1 MTTAQV
7 PEVPQ
12 AGGPRGLR
20 DSLRAARAL
29 LTEPCSALDALS
41 SQYGRTFDVK
51 LGPQRLVIVGDAALV
66 GQVVPAAENFRW
78 RTAFRNLTIIT
89 GPTSLLVSDGE
100 DHRRRRRQAQPAFAL
115 RRLEGWKPL
124 VVRETDALVE
134 RLPAGAD
141 VDLQPLVR
149 QLVMRIITQALFGEH
164 LASRADAIGEALA
177 PGLAYATQPALRQL
191 PHPFPAGRRHAA
203 RRARAATDRLIDAEI
218 VRRRTLPVGDGN
230 DILDAVLAEQ
240 AASPD
245 GSSPDGSSPD
255 DQEIRDLVVSLIGA
269 GTDTTST
276 GIAWTL
282 VRALTTPG
290 VWQRLRAEADAVLDD
305 PSRPDLLA
313 RLPYAEAVV
322 RESLR
327 LHPPGP
333 ISPRFAVRPFSVGP
347 YDVRPRTFVV
357 WSAYLMG
364 RDPAYWDEPTVFRP
378 ERFLD
383 GSGLAVDRDAVTNL
397 AYLPF
402 GAGVRKCIGF
412 ALAQMEM
419 QLVVSRLAQRL
430 DLEPAFTQIPAPE
443 GMVTSRPRGGVPAMT
458 HMAARSA

>member
-1 MTTAQV
+1 MTTTRAN
-7 PEVPQ
+7 
-12 AGGPRGLR
+12 GPRGLR
-20 DSLRAARAL
+20 ASLRAATAL

-41 SQYGRTFDVK
+41 SEHGRTFDIE
-51 LGPQRLVIVGDAALV
+51 LGPQRLLVVGDADLV
-66 GQVVPAAENFRW
+66 SQVVPAAGNFRW
-78 RTAFRNLTIIT
+78 KTAFRNLTIIT

-100 DHRRRRRQAQPAFAL
+100 EHHRRRRQAQPAFAL

-124 VVRETDALVE
+124 VVRESDALIDQ
-134 RLPAGAD
+134 LPAGSA
-141 VDLQPLVR
+141 VDLLPLVR
-149 QLVMRIITQALFGEH
+149 QLVMRIVTQVLFGEH

-191 PHPFPAGRRHAA
+191 PHPFPVGRRHAA

-218 VRRRTLPVGDGN
+218 ARRRTMPVGEGN
-230 DILDAVLAEQ
+230 DILDTMLAEQ

-245 GSSPDGSSPD
+245 GSSLD

-269 GTDTTST
+269 GTDTTSA

-290 VWQRLRAEADAVLDD
+290 VWQRLRAEADAELGD
-305 PSRPDLLA
+305 PSTPDLLA
-313 RLPYAEAVV
+313 RLPYAEAVA

-333 ISPRFAVRPFSVGP
+333 ISPRYAIRSFSVGP
-347 YDVRPRTFVV
+347 YDVRPRTLVV

-364 RDPAYWDEPTVFRP
+364 RDPAHWDEPTVFRP

-383 GSGLAVDRDAVTNL
+383 ASGLVLDRDAVTNL

-419 QLVVSRLAQRL
+419 QLIVSRLAQRL
-430 DLEPAFTQIPAPE
+430 DLEPALTQIPAPE
-443 GMVTSRPRGGVPAMT
+443 GMVTSRPRGGVPAK
-458 HMAARSA
+458 ARPAPRPAPP

>member
-1 MTTAQV
+1 MTTTQTR
-7 PEVPQ
+7 
-12 AGGPRGLR
+12 GPRGPR
-20 DSLRAARAL
+20 ASLRAARAL

-41 SQYGRTFDVK
+41 AEHGRTFEIG
-51 LGPQRLVIVGDAALV
+51 LGPQRLLVVGDADLA
-66 GQVVPAAENFRW
+66 GEVVPAVENFRW
-78 RTAFRNLTIIT
+78 RTAFRNLRIIT

-100 DHRRRRRQAQPAFAL
+100 DHRRRRRHAQPAFAL

-124 VVRETDALVE
+124 VVRETDALVD
-134 RLPAGAD
+134 RLPAGAGL
-141 VDLQPLVR
+141 DLQPLVR
-149 QLVMRIITQALFGEH
+149 QLVLRIVTRVLFGEH
-164 LASRADAIGEALA
+164 LAGRADAIGDALA
-177 PGLAYATQPALRQL
+177 PGIAYATQPALRQL
-191 PHPFPAGRRHAA
+191 PHPFPVGRRHAA

-218 VRRRTLPVGDGN
+218 ARRRAGPVGNGD
-230 DILDAVLAEQ
+230 DVLDAVLAEQ

-245 GSSPDGSSPD
+245 RSSPD
-255 DQEIRDLVVSLIGA
+255 DQEIRDLVASLIGA
-269 GTDTTST
+269 GTDTTSV

-282 VRALTTPG
+282 VRALATPG
-290 VWQRLRAEADAVLDD
+290 VWSRLRAEADAQLGD
-305 PSRPDLLA
+305 PSSPGLLT

-333 ISPRFAVRPFSVGP
+333 ISPRYAVRPFPVGP
-347 YDVRPRTFVV
+347 YEVRPRTFVV

-364 RDPAYWDEPTVFRP
+364 RDPAYWDDPTAFRP

-383 GSGLAVDRDAVTNL
+383 DSGAALDRDAVTNV

-402 GAGVRKCIGF
+402 GAGARKCIGF

-419 QLVVSRLAQRL
+419 QLVVSRLAQRV

-443 GMVTSRPRGGVPAMT
+443 GMVTSRPAGGVPVTA
-458 HMAARSA
+458 HRLSHAA

>member
-1 MTTAQV
+1 MTTTTTTT
-7 PEVPQ
+7 Q
-12 AGGPRGLR
+12 ASGPRGLGA
-20 DSLRAARAL
+20 SLRAAKAL

-41 SQYGRTFDVK
+41 SEHGRTFDIK
-51 LGPQRLVIVGDAALV
+51 LGPQRLVVVGDAELV
-66 GQVVPAAENFRW
+66 GQIVPAAENFRW
-78 RTAFRNLTIIT
+78 KTAFRNLTIIT

-124 VVRETDALVE
+124 VVRETDALID
-134 RLPAGAD
+134 RLPAGSA

-149 QLVMRIITQALFGEH
+149 QLVMRIVTRVLFGEH

-177 PGLAYATQPALRQL
+177 PGLAYATQPALRQV
-191 PHPFPAGRRHAA
+191 PHPFPVGRRHAA

-218 VRRRTLPVGDGN
+218 ARRRATSVGDGN

-240 AASPD
+240 AAST
-245 GSSPDGSSPD
+245 D

-269 GTDTTST
+269 GTDTTSV

-282 VRALTTPG
+282 VRALTAPC
-290 VWQRLRAEADAVLDD
+290 VWPRLRAEADAQLGD
-305 PSRPDLLA
+305 PSSPDLLA

-333 ISPRFAVRPFSVGP
+333 ISPRYAVRPFAVGP
-347 YDVRPRTFVV
+347 YDVRPRTLVV

-383 GSGLAVDRDAVTNL
+383 SSGLVLDRDAVTNL
-397 AYLPF
+397 AFLPF

-430 DLEPAFTQIPAPE
+430 DLEPAFTQIPTPE
-443 GMVTSRPRGGVPAMT
+443 GMVTSRPLGGVPART
-458 HMAARSA
+458 LASRPA

>member
-1 MTTAQV
+1 MTTTRTS
-7 PEVPQ
+7 
-12 AGGPRGLR
+12 GPRGLGP
-20 DSLRAARAL
+20 SLRAVKAL

-41 SQYGRTFDVK
+41 SEHGRTFDIK
-51 LGPQRLVIVGDAALV
+51 LGPQRLLVVGDADLV
-66 GQVVPAAENFRW
+66 SQVVPAAENFQW
-78 RTAFRNLTIIT
+78 RTALRNLIIIT

-115 RRLEGWKPL
+115 RRLESWKPL
-124 VVRETDALVE
+124 VVRETDALID
-134 RLPAGAD
+134 RLPTGTD
-141 VDLQPLVR
+141 IDLQPLVR
-149 QLVMRIITQALFGEH
+149 QLVMRIVTQVLFGEH
-164 LASRADAIGEALA
+164 LAGRADTIGEALA
-177 PGLAYATQPALRQL
+177 PGLAYATQPALRQV
-191 PHPFPAGRRHAA
+191 PHPFPVGHRHAA
-203 RRARAATDRLIDAEI
+203 RRARAATDRLVNEEI
-218 VRRRTLPVGDGN
+218 TRRRSTRIGDGN

-240 AASPD
+240 AA
-245 GSSPDGSSPD
+245 SPDGSSPD

-269 GTDTTST
+269 GTDTTSV

-290 VWQRLRAEADAVLDD
+290 VWQRLRAEADAQLDD
-305 PSRPDLLA
+305 PSSPGLLA

-333 ISPRFAVRPFSVGP
+333 ISPRYTIRPFSLGP
-347 YDVRPRTFVV
+347 YDVHPRTFVV

-364 RDPAYWDEPTVFRP
+364 RDPGYWDEPTVFRP

-383 GSGLAVDRDAVTNL
+383 RSGHALDRDATTSL

-419 QLVVSRLAQRL
+419 QLVVSRLAQRV
-430 DLEPAFTQIPAPE
+430 DLEPAFTQIPASE
-443 GMVTSRPRGGVPAMT
+443 GMVTSRPLGGVPTTVHLASRL
-458 HMAARSA
+458 A